1 MALSRTDFVVLIH
14 DHAPALYRI
23 AYRLVGDSH
32 EAEDVVQETLRSAWK
47 SRENFTCG
55 RGQRAWL
62 AAILRRRVIDRWRR
76 AGRRTMLVGEGSLE
90 VPTPAADPT
99 TNEFTDEMQQA
110 LSQLPPELRE
120 SLLLVVVGELT
131 HQETANAL
139 GVPLGTVL
147 SRVSR
152 ARQRLRKHL
161 LETRGAW
168 SKEPGARSSELRA
181 GSEKPDK
188 SADSY
193 SPLPAPC
200 SLL

>member
-23 AYRLVGDSH
+23 AYRLMGDAH
-32 EAEDVVQETLRSAWK
+32 EAEDIVQETLRSAWK
-47 SRENFTCG
+47 SRDSFTSG

-76 AGRRTMLVGEGSLE
+76 AGRRMVLVGDGPLE
-90 VPTPAADPT
+90 VPVQSTDPT
-99 TNEFTDEMQQA
+99 SNGFTDEMQHA
-110 LSQLPPELRE
+110 LSQLPAELRE

-131 HQETANAL
+131 HQETADAL

-161 LETRGAW
+161 VAM
-168 SKEPGARSSELRA
+168 SHV
-181 GSEKPDK
+181 
-188 SADSY
+188 
-193 SPLPAPC
+193 
-200 SLL
+200 

>member
-1 MALSRTDFVVLIH
+1 MALSRSDFVVLIH
-14 DHAPALYRI
+14 EHAPALYRI
-23 AYRLVGDSH
+23 AYRLVGDCH
-32 EAEDVVQETLRSAWK
+32 DAEDVVQDTVRSAWK
-47 SRENFTCG
+47 SRANFECG

-76 AGRRTMLVGEGSLE
+76 TGRRMIFAGDGPLE
-90 VPTPAADPT
+90 VAVNGVDPT

-152 ARQRLRKHL
+152 ARQRLRKHML
-161 LETRGAW
+161 ALSHT
-168 SKEPGARSSELRA
+168 
-181 GSEKPDK
+181 
-188 SADSY
+188 
-193 SPLPAPC
+193 
-200 SLL
+200 

>member
-1 MALSRTDFVVLIH
+1 MALSRSDFVVLIH
-14 DHAPALYRI
+14 EHAPALYRI
-23 AYRLVGDSH
+23 AYRLVGDCH

-47 SRENFTCG
+47 SRASFECG

-76 AGRRTMLVGEGSLE
+76 SGRRMVLVGDGPLDVPSTE
-90 VPTPAADPT
+90 VDPV
-99 TNEFTDEMQQA
+99 TNGFTDEMQQA
-110 LSQLPPELRE
+110 LSRLPSELRE

-161 LETRGAW
+161 LAT
-168 SKEPGARSSELRA
+168 SHS
-181 GSEKPDK
+181 
-188 SADSY
+188 
-193 SPLPAPC
+193 
-200 SLL
+200 

>member
-1 MALSRTDFVVLIH
+1 MALSRTDFSVLIH

-23 AYRLVGDSH
+23 AYRLVGDAH
-32 EAEDVVQETLRSAWK
+32 DAEDVVQETLRSAWK
-47 SRENFTCG
+47 SRQSFTCG

-76 AGRRTMLVGEGSLE
+76 AGRRMVLVGDGPLD
-90 VPTPAADPT
+90 VPVRGDDPMV
-99 TNEFTDEMQQA
+99 NDFTDEMQQA

-147 SRVSR
+147 SRVCR

-161 LETRGAW
+161 VAM
-168 SKEPGARSSELRA
+168 SHA
-181 GSEKPDK
+181 
-188 SADSY
+188 
-193 SPLPAPC
+193 
-200 SLL
+200 

>member
-1 MALSRTDFVVLIH
+1 MGSYGEARVALTRTDFGVLIH

-23 AYRLVGDSH
+23 AYRLVGDAH

-47 SRENFTCG
+47 SRENFERG

-76 AGRRTMLVGEGSLE
+76 AGRRMMLVGDGPLE
-90 VPTPAADPT
+90 VPVTAADPT
-99 TNEFTDEMQQA
+99 TNEFTDEMQHA
-110 LSQLPPELRE
+110 LGQLPTDLRE

-131 HQETANAL
+131 HQETADAL

-152 ARQRLRKHL
+152 ARERLRKQL
-161 LETRGAW
+161 M
-168 SKEPGARSSELRA
+168 
-181 GSEKPDK
+181 
-188 SADSY
+188 
-193 SPLPAPC
+193 
-200 SLL
+200 SLSHV

>member
-1 MALSRTDFVVLIH
+1 MRHGTATGYRAEQANGERQRVALSRTDFVVLIH

-23 AYRLVGDSH
+23 AYRLVGDCH
-32 EAEDVVQETLRSAWK
+32 DAEDIVQETLRSAWK
-47 SRENFTCG
+47 SRKNFDCG

-76 AGRRTMLVGEGSLE
+76 ADHRMVLAGEGPLE
-90 VPTPAADPT
+90 VPVSAVDPT
-99 TNEFTDEMQQA
+99 TNGFTDEMQLA
-110 LSQLPPELRE
+110 LSQLPSELRE

-131 HQETANAL
+131 HQETANTL

-161 LETRGAW
+161 LAL
-168 SKEPGARSSELRA
+168 SHA
-181 GSEKPDK
+181 
-188 SADSY
+188 
-193 SPLPAPC
+193 
-200 SLL
+200 

>member
-1 MALSRTDFVVLIH
+1 MALSRTDFVALID

-23 AYRLVGDSH
+23 AYRLVGDAH
-32 EAEDVVQETLRSAWK
+32 EAEDVVQETLRSAWR
-47 SRENFTCG
+47 SRENFESG

-76 AGRRTMLVGEGSLE
+76 TGHRMVLVGDNPLD
-90 VPTPAADPT
+90 VPVTAADPT
-99 TNEFTDEMQQA
+99 TNEFTDEMQHA
-110 LSQLPPELRE
+110 LSQLPSELRE

-131 HQETANAL
+131 HQETANVL

-161 LETRGAW
+161 L
-168 SKEPGARSSELRA
+168 
-181 GSEKPDK
+181 
-188 SADSY
+188 
-193 SPLPAPC
+193 
-200 SLL
+200 LLSHV

>member
-14 DHAPALYRI
+14 EHAPALYRI
-23 AYRLVGDSH
+23 AYRLVGDCH
-32 EAEDVVQETLRSAWK
+32 DAEDIVQETLRSAWK
-47 SRENFTCG
+47 SRANFECG

-76 AGRRTMLVGEGSLE
+76 VGRRLVLVGNGPE
-90 VPTPAADPT
+90 VPIDAVDPV

-110 LSQLPPELRE
+110 LSQLAPELRE

-131 HQETANAL
+131 HQETADTL

-161 LETRGAW
+161 
-168 SKEPGARSSELRA
+168 RA
-181 GSEKPDK
+181 LSHH
-188 SADSY
+188 
-193 SPLPAPC
+193 
-200 SLL
+200 

>member
-1 MALSRTDFVVLIH
+1 
-14 DHAPALYRI
+14 
-23 AYRLVGDSH
+23 
-32 EAEDVVQETLRSAWK
+32 ETLRSAWK
-47 SRENFTCG
+47 SRQTFERG

-76 AGRRTMLVGEGSLE
+76 AGQRLVLVGDGPLE
-90 VPTPAADPT
+90 VPVTGADPT
-99 TNEFTDEMQQA
+99 TNDFTDEMQQA

-131 HQETANAL
+131 HQETADAL

-161 LETRGAW
+161 LALNH
-168 SKEPGARSSELRA
+168 A
-181 GSEKPDK
+181 
-188 SADSY
+188 
-193 SPLPAPC
+193 
-200 SLL
+200 

>member
-168 SKEPGARSSELRA
+168 SKEPRARSEEQGAWSKNLGPCPE
-181 GSEKPDK
+181 PH
-188 SADSY
+188 
-193 SPLPAPC
+193 APC
-200 SLL
+200 PQP

>member
-1 MALSRTDFVVLIH
+1 
-14 DHAPALYRI
+14 LYRI
-23 AYRLVGDSH
+23 AYRLVGDCH
-32 EAEDVVQETLRSAWK
+32 DAEDVVQDTLRSAWK
-47 SRENFTCG
+47 SRANFECG

-76 AGRRTMLVGEGSLE
+76 TGRRLVLAGDGPLE
-90 VPTPAADPT
+90 VPIDGVDPT
-99 TNEFTDEMQQA
+99 TNDFTDEMQQA

-152 ARQRLRKHL
+152 ARQRLRKHML
-161 LETRGAW
+161 AL
-168 SKEPGARSSELRA
+168 SHS
-181 GSEKPDK
+181 
-188 SADSY
+188 
-193 SPLPAPC
+193 
-200 SLL
+200 